1 MPGLLDI
8 SSVCALRGRTYPLN
22 GRIVGDESGHA
33 PEILR
38 DGREHEFVVGT
49 VQTCLL
55 YTSRC
60 V

>member
-8 SSVCALRGRTYPLN
+8 PSVCALRGRTDPLN
-22 GRIVGDESGHA
+22 GRIVGDESGQA

-49 VQTCLL
+49 VQTA
-55 YTSRC
+55 
-60 V
+60 